1 MERQMNRHTLLAF
14 FLGFALAACTA
25 EEIIQVEW
33 IRHPRVTVE
42 PDGVLTLSGK
52 RTDLASKAFP
62 VDPGK
67 KYRFSMEIRR
77 TPGAPAALCYI
88 GNWCLASAGRK
99 LQPSQIMAITGTDSA
114 LARAADTG
122 AKEISIRVPA
132 RWVNNFRKERWG
144 IVFGARKDISDLP
157 NDTYIAIV
165 SARREGDLLQL
176 TLASPVKKE
185 YPAGTPVRIHA
196 TGDGMYGGWKAKAVP
211 ETWTPIRWEVA
222 GIAAPGNPV
231 TQWWHGTV
239 QGALRINA
247 NFNESSSLEVRNV
260 RIEVLEAASTPAPAA
275 AAPTTPSSP
284 LMKLPLLDS
293 VKIADF
299 DIGES
304 DASRHFSLPK
314 FPARP
319 GYIPVLRCRM
329 GTYKD
334 GFGGCCFAGK
344 IAVSGTELGAQ
355 TAAGEVRMLGKHP
368 RFEMRSTF
376 AGRQFDYWAPS

>member
-33 IRHPRVTVE
+33 IRHPRVTVA

-77 TPGAPAALCYI
+77 TPGTPAALCYI

-247 NFNESSSLEVRNV
+247 NFNESSSLEGEGDALSDGSPDPADAAETKEELETVLKAMELRLSDFERKVMVRWL
-260 RIEVLEAASTPAPAA
+260 RGFSASETAEALGRTPRSVSNALDRARR
-275 AAPTTPSSP
+275 
-284 LMKLPLLDS
+284 KL
-293 VKIADF
+293 KE
-299 DIGES
+299 GN
-304 DASRHFSLPK
+304 
-314 FPARP
+314 
-319 GYIPVLRCRM
+319 
-329 GTYKD
+329 D
-334 GFGGCCFAGK
+334 G
-344 IAVSGTELGAQ
+344 
-355 TAAGEVRMLGKHP
+355 
-368 RFEMRSTF
+368 
-376 AGRQFDYWAPS
+376 